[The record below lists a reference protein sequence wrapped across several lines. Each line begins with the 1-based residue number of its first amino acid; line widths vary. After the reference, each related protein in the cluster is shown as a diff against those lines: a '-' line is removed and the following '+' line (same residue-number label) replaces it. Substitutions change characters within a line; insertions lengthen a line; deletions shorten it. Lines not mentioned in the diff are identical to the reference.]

1 MIKYFN
7 IVLILITCSFS
18 KITAQ
23 NEWSLNDC
31 ISYAVKYNL
40 NLKSLEYN
48 NQSAKENYKQS
59 FRELLPSLSANSN
72 YNILYGKSIDPNTNE
87 IISSDFYSNSY
98 YINAGIDI
106 FRGFQKI
113 NAIKARNFLY
123 KATQNEKLQEKYLLA
138 FKVMTA
144 FYNIKFY
151 EGQLKIVL
159 EQQEI
164 SILNLKLVQKQFDLG
179 MKAKADVYEA
189 ESVLSNDELLNIQ
202 YKNKLETTKL
212 KLVQLMNLT
221 NTKNFKTASAND
233 FTADVTNHQ
242 TTDSIYKR
250 ASSFI
255 PIIKAQE
262 FRVNAAEKDISI
274 ATSKLYPSLSFSAGY
289 NTGFYETNINE
300 FGDVIPFN
308 AQLKDN
314 VSQYIGLSLRIPISD
329 RWRNRSDIKQKKIA
343 LLQAK
348 NNLTI
353 QQQELFNTIQE
364 LNQNYLASITEFKQT
379 KQHLKTQ
386 TLAFEIAKKKYNK
399 GMISILEFYQAKNLF
414 ANAKSNHLQ
423 LKLQLRVQKKTLDF
437 YIGLPTFNIPNTN

>member
-1 MIKYFN
+1 MLL
-7 IVLILITCSFS
+7 VCSFS

-31 ISYAVKYNL
+31 ISYAITHNL
-40 NLKSLEYN
+40 NLKSLEYS
-48 NQSAKENYKQS
+48 NQSAKENYIQS
-59 FRELLPSLSANSN
+59 FRDLLPSLSANSN

-98 YINAGIDI
+98 YINSGIDV

-113 NAIKARNFLY
+113 NAIKANFFLY
-123 KATQNEKLQEKYLLA
+123 KATKNENLQKKYLLA

-144 FYNIKFY
+144 FYDIKYY

-164 SILNLKLVQKQFDLG
+164 SILNLKLIQKQFDLG

-189 ESVLSNDELLNIQ
+189 ESVLSNDDLLYIQ
-202 YKNKLETTKL
+202 FKNKLETGKL

-221 NTKNFKTASAND
+221 DTKNFKIIAANN
-233 FTADVTNHQ
+233 FTSEVTNHQ
-242 TTDSIYKR
+242 TTDSVYKK
-250 ASSFI
+250 ASLFI

-262 FRVNAAEKDISI
+262 FRVNAAKKDISI
-274 ATSKLYPSLSFSAGY
+274 AKSKLYPSLFLSAGY

-300 FGDVIPFN
+300 LGDVIPFST
-308 AQLKDN
+308 QLKDN
-314 VSQYIGLSLRIPISD
+314 VSQYIGLSFRIPISD
-329 RWRNRSDIKQKKIA
+329 GWRKRSYIKQKKIA

-353 QQQELFNTIQE
+353 QKQELFNTIQE
-364 LNQNYLASITEFKQT
+364 LNQIYLASITEFKQT

-386 TLAFEIAKKKYNK
+386 TLAFEIAKKKHNK

-414 ANAKSNHLQ
+414 ANAKSNHLHIE
-423 LKLQLRVQKKTLDF
+423 LQLRVQKKTLEF
-437 YIGLPTFNIPNTN
+437 YTGLPTFNIPNIN

>member
-1 MIKYFN
+1 MLL
-7 IVLILITCSFS
+7 VCSFS

-31 ISYAVKYNL
+31 ISYAITHNL
-40 NLKSLEYN
+40 DLKSLEYS
-48 NQSAKENYKQS
+48 NQSAKENYIQS
-59 FRELLPSLSANSN
+59 FRDLLPSLSANSN

-98 YINAGIDI
+98 YINAGIDV

-113 NAIKARNFLY
+113 NVIKAKKNLY
-123 KATQNEKLQEKYLLA
+123 KATKNENLQKKYLLA

-144 FYNIKFY
+144 FYDIKYY

-164 SILNLKLVQKQFDLG
+164 STLNLKLIQKQFGLG

-189 ESVLSNDELLNIQ
+189 ESVLSNDDLLYIQ
-202 YKNKLETTKL
+202 FKNKLETSKL

-221 NTKNFKTASAND
+221 DTKNFKIIAANN
-233 FTADVTNHQ
+233 FTSEVTNHQ
-242 TTDSIYKR
+242 TTDSVYKS

-262 FRVNAAEKDISI
+262 LRVNAAEKDISI
-274 ATSKLYPSLSFSAGY
+274 AKSKLYPSLFLSAGY

-300 FGDVIPFN
+300 LGDVIPFST
-308 AQLKDN
+308 QLKDN
-314 VSQYIGLSLRIPISD
+314 VSQYIGLSFRIPISD
-329 RWRNRSDIKQKKIA
+329 GWRKRSYIKQKKIA

-353 QQQELFNTIQE
+353 QKQELFNIIQE
-364 LNQNYLASITEFKQT
+364 LNQNHLASITEFKQT

-386 TLAFEIAKKKYNK
+386 TLAFEIAKKKHNK

-423 LKLQLRVQKKTLDF
+423 IELQLRIQKKTLEF
-437 YIGLPTFNIPNTN
+437 YTGLPTFNIPNIN